1 MKLSEEDN
9 KVLNEALS
17 REIHFAVTTIITEMI
32 QTIVR
37 EENRKR
43 KHDMDHFEQEKND
56 KTARLM

>member
-1 MKLSEEDN
+1 M
-9 KVLNEALS
+9 LNEALS